1 MNQTKNSVTEPIKYE
16 LLAQAMEEKSWNY
29 EILASATSIA
39 EGTVKNIL
47 TGKTT
52 HSSTQNVC
60 TLCNVL
66 EVPIELV
73 LGYSV
78 KTELELKAVKEN
90 DAAFIALK
98 ELYDAQRAEMKEINE
113 AHIANIRA
121 HYAEHTNDLKENADK
136 RLADKDILIDSLKE
150 QMQKQEALLLAQI
163 ADLKSSNRWRAVIIG
178 VFVAIL
184 LALMVL
190 EFVYLE
196 HGWITLRHLK

>member
-1 MNQTKNSVTEPIKYE
+1 MNQTKNSVTEPIKFE
-16 LLAQAMEEKSWNY
+16 LLAQAMEEKEWNY
-29 EILASATSIA
+29 EILASKTLIA

-60 TLCNVL
+60 ALCNVL
-66 EVPIELV
+66 EVPIDQV

-98 ELYDAQRAEMKEINE
+98 ELYDAQRAEVKETNE

-121 HYAEHTNDLKENADK
+121 HYSEHTTDLKESADK
-136 RLADKDILIDSLKE
+136 RLADKDILIKSLTE

-163 ADLKSSNRWRAVIIG
+163 KDLKRSNVWRAVIIG
-178 VFVAIL
+178 IFVVIL
-184 LALMVL
+184 LTLMVL
-190 EFVYLE
+190 EFIYLE

>member
-39 EGTVKNIL
+39 EGTIKNIL

-52 HSSTQNVC
+52 HSSTQNVY

-113 AHIANIRA
+113 AHINNIRT
-121 HYAEHTNDLKENADK
+121 HYEQHHNDLKENYEK
-136 RLADKDILIDSLKE
+136 RLADKRELNE
-150 QMQKQEALLLAQI
+150 LLTAQI
-163 ADLKSSNRWRAVIIG
+163 ADLKKSNKILGWIVSLFVIG
-178 VFVAIL
+178 VTAL
-184 LALMVL
+184 LIL
-190 EFVYLE
+190 EFIHPE
-196 HGWITLRHLK
+196 HGWLRF